1 MSNDTTAHDPEGT
14 PKPDGLGDDGTVPNE
29 PGGVA
34 AGFTGDDSHFN
45 PEEDAA
51 DGDTD
56 GDTDGE
62 SDA

>member
-29 PGGVA
+29 PEGLA
-34 AGFTGDDSHFN
+34 AGFVGDGSHFN
-45 PEEDAA
+45 PEEDAPADA
-51 DGDTD
+51 DGD
-56 GDTDGE
+56 

>member
-45 PEEDAA
+45 PEED
-51 DGDTD
+51 DTD
-56 GDTDGE
+56 GG